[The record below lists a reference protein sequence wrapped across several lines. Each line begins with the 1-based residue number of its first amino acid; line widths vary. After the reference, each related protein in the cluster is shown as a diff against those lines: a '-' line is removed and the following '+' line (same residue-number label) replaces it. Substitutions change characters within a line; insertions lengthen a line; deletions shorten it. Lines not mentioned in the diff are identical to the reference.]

1 MTSHTDIVANKNDKI
16 PWYVYFVGGV
26 IVVDGAAKISV
37 MFHDGTR
44 VPAELIGSDR
54 ETDRALLHVV
64 LPKGPHNHAQLG
76 DSDKLEVGQK
86 VLAIGHP
93 FGLAYALANVVI
105 SGLGKLAE
113 TNQDVSH
120 ERIIQTTAPINPG
133 NSGGPLM
140 DSADQVIG
148 INTVI
153 LMDAENIAFV
163 IPINTVKSIVTALQ
177 GSSRVIRPWLD
188 VKGKFVTEELRNL
201 MALPLFSGLLIMDV
215 DDGSPAEK
223 IGLQAGQL
231 SVTIEGEPWVL
242 GVDIL
247 TVQWANGDEYGTI
260 YESVA
265 GASIR
270 SMIEMPVFKD
280 GVSCYERQ
288 ARGTSNGAQTTTPP
302 QNPGAS
308 VCPARFYARRLLTLT
323 RRALRQAERAQR
335 SNDRKQ
341 GSPNVSP
348 FDNGRA
354 SILGCMT
361 VAGYH
366 AKNRCPPL
374 QQSSDYME
382 ASPCRHHPADGVNSP
397 QDDDVPHGAN
407 VFAGC
412 KTVE

>member
-16 PWYVYFVGGV
+16 PWYIYFVCGV
-26 IVVDGAAKISV
+26 IVVDGAAKIAV

-86 VLAIGHP
+86 VLAIGYP

-113 TNQDVSH
+113 TNQDVFH

-133 NSGGPLM
+133 NSAGPLM

-153 LMDAENIAFV
+153 LMGAENIAFV
-163 IPINTVKSIVTALQ
+163 IPINTVRSIVTVLQ
-177 GSSRVIRPWLD
+177 ANSRVIRPWLD
-188 VKGKFVTEELRNL
+188 LKGKSVTEVRNL

-231 SVTIEGEPWVL
+231 SVTVEGNRGCW
-242 GVDIL
+242 GVEIFS
-247 TVQWANGDEYGTI
+247 W
-260 YESVA
+260 
-265 GASIR
+265 R
-270 SMIEMPVFKD
+270 SM
-280 GVSCYERQ
+280 G
-288 ARGTSNGAQTTTPP
+288 
-302 QNPGAS
+302 
-308 VCPARFYARRLLTLT
+308 RR
-323 RRALRQAERAQR
+323 
-335 SNDRKQ
+335 
-341 GSPNVSP
+341 
-348 FDNGRA
+348 
-354 SILGCMT
+354 
-361 VAGYH
+361 
-366 AKNRCPPL
+366 
-374 QQSSDYME
+374 
-382 ASPCRHHPADGVNSP
+382 
-397 QDDDVPHGAN
+397 
-407 VFAGC
+407 
-412 KTVE
+412 